1 MNDTLNNFIK
11 LLNSL
16 VTITKNQGEHF
27 KSVAY
32 TKAINELHK
41 YLKSSEVST
50 EVLSSND
57 LKKLKL
63 PNIGKTILE
72 KYEEFLKTGT
82 LEVVEQEKANPVNI
96 FANIYGIGPIKAK
109 ELVTKKNIV
118 TLEQL
123 RAQQTTIQENKLP
136 LLNTKQQIGLKYY
149 EDLLKRIPRTEIEEF
164 KELLT
169 QNFSETLIENSETQ
183 ENNSFEI
190 VGSFRRNKSD
200 SGDIDLIITS
210 YNNNKSIFE
219 NFIKKLV
226 AKHIVVELLSKGETK
241 CLTIGKLLKDNAIP
255 RRIDFLYSLPQ
266 EYAFSIL
273 YFTGSKEFNTSM
285 RQHALNVDLTLNEH
299 GFHKMSTSNSQRSK
313 EEKITKLFK
322 SEKDIFDFLC
332 MEYKEPHERID
343 GDSVVLTLPIDEIKT
358 KILNYQ
364 EESEPEEPK
373 PEEPEHKP
381 EEPEPE
387 PEEPEPE
394 EPKIQEPPENKTL
407 IIEPQEQKKKKSE
420 TLKSQR
426 TEPSQKPKVHTL
438 KKHTKKI
445 TNDAL
450 QNIEKLKAQGITSLA
465 ILSIEELTHMLT
477 EAINNYY
484 TSEFKENTLLTDNE
498 YDILREYILA
508 KDPTNKVALE
518 QHTQVKLDH
527 TKVKLPYEMWSMDK
541 IKPDTSA
548 LDKFKQ
554 TYKGPYVIS
563 AKLDGVSA
571 LYSTEND
578 QANLYTRGDG
588 KYGQLINHLIPY
600 LKLPTEKNITLRGE
614 LMIKEDLFKMKY
626 KGQFSNSRNFIS
638 GLVNRKTL
646 THLEEQIL
654 EDIDFVT
661 YEVLMPQ
668 NLTPS
673 QQYNKALDLN
683 TITVLNIQG
692 INAEQLTNDYL
703 SSKLLEYRTSYA
715 YSIDG
720 IICIDDKIYSR
731 VSKNPDH
738 AFAFKM
744 VLTDQEIEAKVV
756 DVLWTVSSNGLIKP
770 RVQFEPVTIGG
781 VSITYATGF
790 NAKFIKDNNIGL
802 GALVKLIRSGDVIPY
817 IAEVLVP
824 AQAPL
829 MPNSTEYEYIW
840 NATNIDI
847 ILVHNKTDPRVIEKT
862 IIKFFKDLEV
872 EGLGDKNVK
881 KILASGANTIEKI
894 INASIEDLMKVEGFK
909 QKMASKIHSS
919 IKTQVKKASVAQLA
933 SASNIFGQGFAE
945 KTISTILEAYPN
957 ILTSDLTEEEKVA
970 QIKAVKGFADKTA
983 RQFVK
988 SIDQFNS
995 FMEKIRPIQETT
1007 IQETTIQETT
1017 IQETTIKE
1025 NELKENELKENEL
1038 KENELKENEL
1048 KENELKED
1056 ELKENELKENEL
1068 KEEDQQSNSLKNK
1081 VLVLSDFDKSVY
1093 TKKEITNEV
1102 IKLGGRVEATVT
1114 KETNILVVGNILK
1127 QTTKIVKAKKNS
1139 AIEIIQLDSFLKKY
1153 LTHL

>member
-1 MNDTLNNFIK
+1 MNDTSTITNFIK

-32 TKAINELHK
+32 IKAINELQK
-41 YLKSSEVST
+41 YLKSTQVST
-50 EVLSSND
+50 QLLSSND

-82 LEVVEQEKANPVNI
+82 LEVVEREKANPVNI

-123 RAQQTTIQENKLP
+123 RAQQNNIQENKLP
-136 LLNTKQQIGLKYY
+136 LLNSKQQIGLKYY

-169 QNFSETLIENSETQ
+169 HNFSETLIENSETQ

-219 NFIKKLV
+219 KFIKKLV
-226 AKHIVVELLSKGETK
+226 AKHIVVELLSNGETK

-255 RRIDFLYSLPQ
+255 RRIDFLYALPQ

-285 RQHALNVDLTLNEH
+285 RQHALNVGLTLNEH

-313 EEKITKLFK
+313 EEKIAKLFK

-358 KILNYQ
+358 KILNYH
-364 EESEPEEPK
+364 
-373 PEEPEHKP
+373 EEPESKEP
-381 EEPEPE
+381 ESKEPEPE
-387 PEEPEPE
+387 PKHE
-394 EPKIQEPPENKTL
+394 IQEPPENKTL

-465 ILSIEELTHMLT
+465 ILSVEELTHMLT

-508 KDPTNKVALE
+508 KDPTNKIALE

-673 QQYNKALDLN
+673 QQYNKAVELN
-683 TITVLNIQG
+683 TISVLNIQS
-692 INAEQLTNDYL
+692 ITYDELTNDYL
-703 SSKLLEYRTSYA
+703 SSKLLEYRTTYV

-720 IICIDDKIYSR
+720 IICIDDNIYPR

-802 GALVKLIRSGDVIPY
+802 GALVKLVRSGDVIPY

-881 KILASGANTIEKI
+881 KIIASGANTIEKI

-945 KTISTILEAYPN
+945 KTISTILEAYPT

-970 QIKAVKGFADKTA
+970 QIKAIKGFADKTA

-988 SIDQFNS
+988 SIVQFNS
-995 FMEKIRPIQETT
+995 FMEKIRPIQE
-1007 IQETTIQETT
+1007 
-1017 IQETTIKE
+1017 E
-1025 NELKENELKENEL
+1025 NELKETTIEENEL
-1038 KENELKENEL
+1038 KETTIE
-1048 KENELKED
+1048 
-1056 ELKENELKENEL
+1056 ENEL

-1093 TKKEITNEV
+1093 TKKEITNEI
-1102 IKLGGRVEATVT
+1102 IKLGGRVEASVT

-1139 AIEIIQLDSFLKKY
+1139 DIEIIQLDSFLKKY

>member
-1 MNDTLNNFIK
+1 MNDTNILNNFIK

-32 TKAINELHK
+32 TKAINELQK

-364 EESEPEEPK
+364 EEPEPK
-373 PEEPEHKP
+373 
-381 EEPEPE
+381 

-465 ILSIEELTHMLT
+465 ILSVEELTHMLT

-626 KGQFSNSRNFIS
+626 RGQFSNSRNFIS

-673 QQYNKALDLN
+673 QQYNKAVDLN

-692 INAEQLTNDYL
+692 ITYEQLTNDYL

-720 IICIDDKIYSR
+720 IICIDDKIYPR

-919 IKTQVKKASVAQLA
+919 IKTQVKKASIAQLA

-945 KTISTILEAYPN
+945 KTISTILEANPT
-957 ILTSDLTEEEKVA
+957 ILTSDLTDEEKVA

-1007 IQETTIQETT
+1007 IK
-1017 IQETTIKE
+1017 ETTIKE
-1025 NELKENELKENEL
+1025 D
-1038 KENELKENEL
+1038 
-1048 KENELKED
+1048 ELKED
-1056 ELKENELKENEL
+1056 ELKEDELKEDELKEDELKEDELKEDELKEDEL

-1093 TKKEITNEV
+1093 TKKEITNEI
-1102 IKLGGRVEATVT
+1102 IKLGGRVEASVT

>member
-1 MNDTLNNFIK
+1 MNDTNTLNNFIK

-32 TKAINELHK
+32 TKAINELQK
-41 YLKSSEVST
+41 YLKSSQVST

-82 LEVVEQEKANPVNI
+82 LEVVEREKANPVNI

-123 RAQQTTIQENKLP
+123 RAQQNNIQENKLP

-219 NFIKKLV
+219 KFIKKLV
-226 AKHIVVELLSKGETK
+226 TKHIVLELLSNGETK

-255 RRIDFLYSLPQ
+255 RRIDFLYALPQ

-299 GFHKMSTSNSQRSK
+299 GFHKMSTSNAQRSK
-313 EEKITKLFK
+313 EDKITKLFK

-364 EESEPEEPK
+364 EQPEPK
-373 PEEPEHKP
+373 PEEPKEPEEPEPEPEPKP

-387 PEEPEPE
+387 PKPEEPEV
-394 EPKIQEPPENKTL
+394 QEPPENKTL

-465 ILSIEELTHMLT
+465 ILSVEELTHMLT

-578 QANLYTRGDG
+578 QAKLYTRGDG

-673 QQYNKALDLN
+673 QQYNKAVELN
-683 TITVLNIQG
+683 TISVLNIQS
-692 INAEQLTNDYL
+692 IAYEELTNDYL
-703 SSKLLEYRTSYA
+703 SSKLLEYRTSYL

-720 IICIDDKIYSR
+720 IICIDDNIYPR

-790 NAKFIKDNNIGL
+790 NAKFIQDNNIGL

-957 ILTSDLTEEEKVA
+957 ILTSDLTDEEKVA
-970 QIKAVKGFADKTA
+970 QIKAIKGFADKTA

-995 FMEKIRPIQETT
+995 FMEKIRPIQEEELK
-1007 IQETTIQETT
+1007 ETT
-1017 IQETTIKE
+1017 KE
-1025 NELKENELKENEL
+1025 NELKEVEENEL
-1038 KENELKENEL
+1038 KEVEVEVE
-1048 KENELKED
+1048 ESEI
-1056 ELKENELKENEL
+1056 

-1093 TKKEITNEV
+1093 TKKEITNEI
-1102 IKLGGRVEATVT
+1102 IKLGGRVEASVT

>member
-1 MNDTLNNFIK
+1 MNDTSTITNFIK

-32 TKAINELHK
+32 IKAINELQK
-41 YLKSSEVST
+41 YLKSTQVST
-50 EVLSSND
+50 QLLSSND

-82 LEVVEQEKANPVNI
+82 LEVVEREKANPVNI

-123 RAQQTTIQENKLP
+123 RAQQNIIQENKLP
-136 LLNTKQQIGLKYY
+136 LLNSKQQIGLKYY

-169 QNFSETLIENSETQ
+169 HNFSETLIENSETQ

-219 NFIKKLV
+219 KFIKKLV
-226 AKHIVVELLSKGETK
+226 AKHIVVELLSNGETK

-255 RRIDFLYSLPQ
+255 RRIDFLYALPQ

-285 RQHALNVDLTLNEH
+285 RQHALNVGLTLNEH

-313 EEKITKLFK
+313 EEKIAKLFK

-364 EESEPEEPK
+364 EEPEPKEPEPKEPEPK
-373 PEEPEHKP
+373 EPESKEP
-381 EEPEPE
+381 ESKEPEPE
-387 PEEPEPE
+387 PESKEPESKEPESKEPEPE
-394 EPKIQEPPENKTL
+394 PKHEIQEPPENKTL

-465 ILSIEELTHMLT
+465 ILSVEELTHMLT

-508 KDPTNKVALE
+508 KDPTNKIALE

-673 QQYNKALDLN
+673 QQYNKAVELN
-683 TITVLNIQG
+683 TISVLNIQS
-692 INAEQLTNDYL
+692 ITYDELTNDYL
-703 SSKLLEYRTSYA
+703 SSKLLEYRTTYV

-720 IICIDDKIYSR
+720 IICIDDNIYPR

-802 GALVKLIRSGDVIPY
+802 GALVKLVRSGDVIPY

-881 KILASGANTIEKI
+881 KIIASGANTIEKI

-945 KTISTILEAYPN
+945 KTISTILEAYPT

-970 QIKAVKGFADKTA
+970 QIKAIKGFADKTA

-988 SIDQFNS
+988 SIVQFNS
-995 FMEKIRPIQETT
+995 FMEKIRPIQE
-1007 IQETTIQETT
+1007 
-1017 IQETTIKE
+1017 E
-1025 NELKENELKENEL
+1025 NELKETTIEENEL
-1038 KENELKENEL
+1038 KETTIE
-1048 KENELKED
+1048 
-1056 ELKENELKENEL
+1056 ENEL

-1093 TKKEITNEV
+1093 TKKEITNEI
-1102 IKLGGRVEATVT
+1102 IKLGGRVEASVT

-1139 AIEIIQLDSFLKKY
+1139 DIEIIQLDSFLKKY

>member
-1 MNDTLNNFIK
+1 MSETNINTNTNTINNFIK

-32 TKAINELHK
+32 SKAINELQK
-41 YLKSSEVST
+41 YLKSTQTST
-50 EVLSSND
+50 EVLSYND

-82 LEVVEQEKANPVNI
+82 LEVVEREKTNPVNI

-109 ELVTKKNIV
+109 ELVTKKNII

-123 RAQQTTIQENKLP
+123 RAQQDNIQENKLP
-136 LLNTKQQIGLKYY
+136 LLNTKQKIGLKYY

-169 QNFSETLIENSETQ
+169 QNFSETLIENSETH

-219 NFIKKLV
+219 NFIKKLT
-226 AKHIVVELLSKGETK
+226 AKHIVIELLSKGETK

-255 RRIDFLYSLPQ
+255 RRIDFLYSLPN

-273 YFTGSKEFNTSM
+273 YFTGSKEFNTAM

-299 GFHKMSTSNSQRSK
+299 GFHKMSTSNSTRNK
-313 EEKITKLFK
+313 EEKITKFFK

-343 GDSVVLTLPIDEIKT
+343 GDSIVLTLPIDEIKT

-364 EESEPEEPK
+364 TSIQEIQEEPK
-373 PEEPEHKP
+373 QEIQEEPQ
-381 EEPEPE
+381 E
-387 PEEPEPE
+387 PEEPEPIKQEQE
-394 EPKIQEPPENKTL
+394 EPQEPIKQEIPEIPPQNKTL
-407 IIEPQEQKKKKSE
+407 IIEPPLEQKKKKSE
-420 TLKSQR
+420 TLKNQ
-426 TEPSQKPKVHTL
+426 SQKPKVHTL
-438 KKHTKKI
+438 KKNSKKI
-445 TNDAL
+445 TNEAL
-450 QNIEKLKAQGITSLA
+450 QNIEKLKAEGITSLA
-465 ILSIEELTHMLT
+465 ILSVEELTHMLT

-484 TSEFKENTLLTDNE
+484 ASEFKENTLLTDNI

-588 KYGQLINHLIPY
+588 KYGHLINHLIPY

-614 LMIKEDLFKMKY
+614 LMIKEELFKLKY

-646 THLEEQIL
+646 TQLEEQIL

-673 QQYNKALDLN
+673 QQYNKAVELN
-683 TITVLNIQG
+683 TICVLNIQD

-703 SSKLLEYRTSYA
+703 SSKLLEYRTTYL

-720 IICIDDKIYSR
+720 IICIDDNVYPR

-840 NATNIDI
+840 NSTNIDI
-847 ILVHNKTDPRVIEKT
+847 ILVNNKTDPRVIEKT

-881 KILASGANTIEKI
+881 KIIASGANTIEKI
-894 INASIEDLMKVEGFK
+894 INASVEDLMKVEGFK
-909 QKMASKIHSS
+909 QKMASKIHDS
-919 IKTQVKKASVAQLA
+919 IKTQVKKATLAQLA

-945 KTISTILEAYPN
+945 KTINTILEAIPN
-957 ILTSDLTEEEKVA
+957 ILTSDLAEEEKVA
-970 QIKAVKGFADKTA
+970 QITAIKGFADKTA

-988 SIDQFNS
+988 SIAQFNS
-995 FMEKIRPIQETT
+995 FMEKIRPINEEQKELKET
-1007 IQETTIQETT
+1007 IE
-1017 IQETTIKE
+1017 E
-1025 NELKENELKENEL
+1025 NELKETIEENEL
-1038 KENELKENEL
+1038 KETIEENEL
-1048 KENELKED
+1048 KETIEES
-1056 ELKENELKENEL
+1056 EL

-1081 VLVLSDFDKSVY
+1081 VLVLSDFGKSVY

-1102 IKLGGRVEATVT
+1102 IKLGGHVEATLT

-1127 QTTKIVKAKKNS
+1127 QTTKIVKAKKND
-1139 AIEIIQLDSFLKKY
+1139 AIEIIQLDDFLKKY
-1153 LTHL
+1153 LTRL

>member
-1 MNDTLNNFIK
+1 MNDTYTISNFIK

-41 YLKSSEVST
+41 YLKSTQIST
-50 EVLSSND
+50 EVLSYND

-82 LEVVEQEKANPVNI
+82 LEVVEREKTNPVNI

-123 RAQQTTIQENKLP
+123 RAQQNNIQENKLP

-226 AKHIVVELLSKGETK
+226 AKHIVIELLSKGETK

-285 RQHALNVDLTLNEH
+285 RQHALNVGLTLNEH

-313 EEKITKLFK
+313 EEKISKLFK

-343 GDSVVLTLPIDEIKT
+343 GDAVVLTLPIDEIKT

-364 EESEPEEPK
+364 EETT
-373 PEEPEHKP
+373 PEEPELEPEIQEPEHKEQEP
-381 EEPEPE
+381 EIQEPEPEIQEPEPE
-387 PEEPEPE
+387 PEIQEQEQEPEPE
-394 EPKIQEPPENKTL
+394 IQEPPENKTL
-407 IIEPQEQKKKKSE
+407 IIEQQEQKKKKSE

-445 TNDAL
+445 TNNAL
-450 QNIEKLKAQGITSLA
+450 QNIEKLKAEGITSLA

-614 LMIKEDLFKMKY
+614 LMIKEDLFTMKY

-673 QQYNKALDLN
+673 QQYNKAVDLN
-683 TITVLNIQG
+683 TISVLNIQA
-692 INAEQLTNDYL
+692 ITYEELTNDYL
-703 SSKLLEYRTSYA
+703 SSKLLEYRTSYL

-720 IICIDDKIYSR
+720 IICIDDNIYPR

-847 ILVHNKTDPRVIEKT
+847 ILVNNKTDPRVIEKT

-881 KILASGANTIEKI
+881 KIIASGANTIEKI

-957 ILTSDLTEEEKVA
+957 ILTSDLTDEEKVA
-970 QIKAVKGFADKTA
+970 QIKAIKGFADKTA

-995 FMEKIRPIQETT
+995 FMEKIRPNKE
-1007 IQETTIQETT
+1007 EELK
-1017 IQETTIKE
+1017 EVEKEDEE
-1025 NELKENELKENEL
+1025 NELKEVE
-1038 KENELKENEL
+1038 
-1048 KENELKED
+1048 
-1056 ELKENELKENEL
+1056 ENEL

-1102 IKLGGRVEATVT
+1102 IKLGGRVEASVT

-1127 QTTKIVKAKKNS
+1127 QTTKILKAKKNS

>member
-1 MNDTLNNFIK
+1 MTDTNPISNFIK

-32 TKAINELHK
+32 SKAINELQK
-41 YLKSSEVST
+41 YLKSTQTST
-50 EVLSSND
+50 EVLSYND

-82 LEVVEQEKANPVNI
+82 LEVVEREKTNPVNI

-109 ELVTKKNIV
+109 ELVTKKNII

-123 RAQQTTIQENKLP
+123 RAQQDNIQENKLP
-136 LLNTKQQIGLKYY
+136 LLNTKQKIGLKYY

-169 QNFSETLIENSETQ
+169 QNFSETLIENSETH

-219 NFIKKLV
+219 NFIKKLT
-226 AKHIVVELLSKGETK
+226 AKHIVIELLSKGETK

-255 RRIDFLYSLPQ
+255 RRIDFLYSLPN

-273 YFTGSKEFNTSM
+273 YFTGSKEFNTAM

-299 GFHKMSTSNSQRSK
+299 GFHKMSTSNSTRNK
-313 EEKITKLFK
+313 EEKITKFFK

-343 GDSVVLTLPIDEIKT
+343 GDSIVLTLPIDEIKT

-364 EESEPEEPK
+364 TSIQEIQEEPK
-373 PEEPEHKP
+373 QEIQEEPQ
-381 EEPEPE
+381 E
-387 PEEPEPE
+387 PEEPEPIKQEQE
-394 EPKIQEPPENKTL
+394 EPQEPIKQEIPEIPPQNKTL
-407 IIEPQEQKKKKSE
+407 IIEPPLEQKKKKSE
-420 TLKSQR
+420 TLKNQ
-426 TEPSQKPKVHTL
+426 SQKPKVHTL
-438 KKHTKKI
+438 KKNSKKI
-445 TNDAL
+445 TNEAL
-450 QNIEKLKAQGITSLA
+450 QNIEKLKAEGITSLA
-465 ILSIEELTHMLT
+465 ILSVEELTHMLT

-484 TSEFKENTLLTDNE
+484 ASEFKENTLLTDNE

-518 QHTQVKLDH
+518 QHTQVKLDN

-554 TYKGPYVIS
+554 SYKGPYVIS

-588 KYGQLINHLIPY
+588 KYGHLINHLIPY

-614 LMIKEDLFKMKY
+614 LMIKEELFKLKY

-646 THLEEQIL
+646 TQLEEQIL

-673 QQYNKALDLN
+673 QQYNKAVELN
-683 TITVLNIQG
+683 TICVLNIQD

-703 SSKLLEYRTSYA
+703 SSKLLEYRTTYL

-720 IICIDDKIYSR
+720 IICIDDNVYPR

-840 NATNIDI
+840 NSTNIDI
-847 ILVHNKTDPRVIEKT
+847 ILVNNKTDPRVIEKT

-881 KILASGANTIEKI
+881 KIIASGANTIEKI
-894 INASIEDLMKVEGFK
+894 INASVEDLMKVEGFK
-909 QKMASKIHSS
+909 QKMASKIHDS
-919 IKTQVKKASVAQLA
+919 IKTQVKKATLAQLA

-945 KTISTILEAYPN
+945 KTINTILEAIPN
-957 ILTSDLTEEEKVA
+957 ILTSDLAEEEKVA
-970 QIKAVKGFADKTA
+970 QITAIKGFADKTA

-988 SIDQFNS
+988 SIAQFNS
-995 FMEKIRPIQETT
+995 FMEKIRPINEEQKELKET
-1007 IQETTIQETT
+1007 IE
-1017 IQETTIKE
+1017 E
-1025 NELKENELKENEL
+1025 NELKETIEENEL
-1038 KENELKENEL
+1038 KETIEES
-1048 KENELKED
+1048 
-1056 ELKENELKENEL
+1056 EL

-1081 VLVLSDFDKSVY
+1081 VLVLSDFGKSVY

-1102 IKLGGRVEATVT
+1102 IKLGGHVEATLT

-1127 QTTKIVKAKKNS
+1127 QTTKIVKAKKND
-1139 AIEIIQLDSFLKKY
+1139 AIEIIQLDDFLKKY
-1153 LTHL
+1153 LTRL

>member
-1 MNDTLNNFIK
+1 MNNTLNNFIK

-32 TKAINELHK
+32 TKAINELQK
-41 YLKSSEVST
+41 YLKSTEVST
-50 EVLSSND
+50 SVLSSND

-123 RAQQTTIQENKLP
+123 RAQQNNIQENKLP
-136 LLNTKQQIGLKYY
+136 LLNSKQQIGLKYY

-210 YNNNKSIFE
+210 YNNDKSIFE
-219 NFIKKLV
+219 KFIKKLV
-226 AKHIVVELLSKGETK
+226 AKHIVLELLSNGETK

-255 RRIDFLYSLPQ
+255 RRIDFLYALPQ

-343 GDSVVLTLPIDEIKT
+343 GNSVVLTLPIDEIKT
-358 KILNYQ
+358 KILKYQ
-364 EESEPEEPK
+364 EEPEPEEDKPEEDKPEEDKPEEYK

-381 EEPEPE
+381 EEYKPE
-387 PEEPEPE
+387 
-394 EPKIQEPPENKTL
+394 IQEPPENKTL
-407 IIEPQEQKKKKSE
+407 IIEPQEPKKKKSE

-445 TNDAL
+445 TKYAL
-450 QNIEKLKAQGITSLA
+450 QNIEKLKAEGITSLA

-508 KDPTNKVALE
+508 KDPTNKIALE

-661 YEVLMPQ
+661 YEVLMPK

-673 QQYNKALDLN
+673 QQYNKAVELN
-683 TITVLNIQG
+683 TISVLNIQG
-692 INAEQLTNDYL
+692 ITYEELTNDYL
-703 SSKLLEYRTSYA
+703 SSKLLEYRTTYV

-720 IICIDDKIYSR
+720 IICIDDNIYPR

-881 KILASGANTIEKI
+881 KIIASGANTIEKI
-894 INASIEDLMKVEGFK
+894 INASLEDLMTVEGFK

-945 KTISTILEAYPN
+945 KTISTILEAYPT

-970 QIKAVKGFADKTA
+970 QIKAIKGFADKTA

-988 SIDQFNS
+988 SIVQFNS
-995 FMEKIRPIQETT
+995 FMEKIRPIQE
-1007 IQETTIQETT
+1007 E
-1017 IQETTIKE
+1017 
-1025 NELKENELKENEL
+1025 ELKETLEETELKETLE
-1038 KENELKENEL
+1038 
-1048 KENELKED
+1048 
-1056 ELKENELKENEL
+1056 ENEL

-1093 TKKEITNEV
+1093 TKKEITNEI
-1102 IKLGGRVEATVT
+1102 IKLGGRVEASIT
-1114 KETNILVVGNILK
+1114 KETNILVVGNISK